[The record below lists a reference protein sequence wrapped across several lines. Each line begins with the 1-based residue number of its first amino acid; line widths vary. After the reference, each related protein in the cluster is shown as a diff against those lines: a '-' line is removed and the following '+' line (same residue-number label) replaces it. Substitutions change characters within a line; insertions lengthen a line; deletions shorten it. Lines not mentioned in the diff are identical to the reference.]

1 VHGKSSYFSRELDF
15 LHFQA
20 ITRFYRTTEGSEN
33 VQNKPNLTMAKKQG
47 ELSPEEHST
56 EAEASMIPT
65 KLLDRIEDVFHVV
78 LTALLFLVAL
88 GAVIFT
94 VIRLF
99 TTEPFYPNG
108 MLQAI
113 NDILFVVIILEI
125 ARTVIARF
133 KSGFYQLSRF
143 LVIGV
148 IASVRHILSVGSS
161 LTLSIG
167 KTPEAFERGI
177 TELLVN
183 GAIVISLVL
192 AIFMTRMAERKN
204 EAKRSPGRKSRK
216 D

>member
-1 VHGKSSYFSRELDF
+1 MARKTN
-15 LHFQA
+15 A
-20 ITRFYRTTEGSEN
+20 KATNSE
-33 VQNKPNLTMAKKQG
+33 
-47 ELSPEEHST
+47 SF
-56 EAEASMIPT
+56 EAQPSMVPT
-65 KLLDRIEDVFHVV
+65 KVLDAAEDVFHVV
-78 LTALLFLVAL
+78 LTVLLFLVAL

-99 TTEPFYPNG
+99 NTEPFYPNG

-133 KSGFYQLSRF
+133 NSGFYQLSRF

-177 TELLVN
+177 IELLVN
-183 GAIVISLVL
+183 GGIVVALVL
-192 AIFMTRMAERKN
+192 AIFMTRVAERQPG
-204 EAKRSPGRKSRK
+204 ATSPRKSDK
-216 D
+216 A

>member
-1 VHGKSSYFSRELDF
+1 MD
-15 LHFQA
+15 
-20 ITRFYRTTEGSEN
+20 
-33 VQNKPNLTMAKKQG
+33 KKQAP
-47 ELSPEEHST
+47 LPVDV
-56 EAEASMIPT
+56 EALEAKPSMIPT
-65 KLLDRIEDVFHVV
+65 KMVDAVEDIFHVV
-78 LTALLFLVAL
+78 LTVLLFLVAL

-94 VIRLF
+94 VQRLL
-99 TTEPFYPNG
+99 TTSPFYPDG

-133 KSGFYQLSRF
+133 NTGFYQLSRF

-177 TELLVN
+177 IELIVN
-183 GAIVISLVL
+183 GGIVIALVL
-192 AIFMTRMAERKN
+192 AILMTRMAE
-204 EAKRSPGRKSRK
+204 K
-216 D
+216 DYKVKPARG

>member
-1 VHGKSSYFSRELDF
+1 
-15 LHFQA
+15 
-20 ITRFYRTTEGSEN
+20 
-33 VQNKPNLTMAKKQG
+33 MAKNKS
-47 ELSPEEHST
+47 EAHSDNDSS
-56 EAEASMIPT
+56 EATPSMIPT
-65 KLLDRIEDVFHVV
+65 KLMDIIEDVFHVV
-78 LTALLFLVAL
+78 LTVLLFGVAL

-99 TTEPFYPNG
+99 NTVPFYPNG

-183 GAIVISLVL
+183 GGIVVALVL
-192 AIFMTRMAERKN
+192 AIFMTRVAERQP
-204 EAKRSPGRKSRK
+204 EARESSRRKQPK

>member
-1 VHGKSSYFSRELDF
+1 
-15 LHFQA
+15 
-20 ITRFYRTTEGSEN
+20 
-33 VQNKPNLTMAKKQG
+33 MAKKQEG
-47 ELSPEEHST
+47 VSLDTEST
-56 EAEASMIPT
+56 EAKPSMIPT
-65 KLLDRIEDVFHVV
+65 KMVDALEDVFHVV
-78 LTALLFLVAL
+78 LTALLFIVAL

-94 VIRLF
+94 VERLL
-99 TTEPFYPNG
+99 TTAPFYPNG

-133 KSGFYQLSRF
+133 NSGFYQLSRF

-177 TELLVN
+177 IELLVN
-183 GAIVISLVL
+183 GGIVIALVL
-192 AIFMTRMAERKN
+192 AIFMTRAAERVPEPKQAVRARS
-204 EAKRSPGRKSRK
+204 AKAKSK
-216 D
+216 K

>member
-1 VHGKSSYFSRELDF
+1 
-15 LHFQA
+15 
-20 ITRFYRTTEGSEN
+20 
-33 VQNKPNLTMAKKQG
+33 MAKKV
-47 ELSPEEHST
+47 ST
-56 EAEASMIPT
+56 KASNSDHEEAEPSMVPT
-65 KLLDRIEDVFHVV
+65 KALDAIEDVFHVV
-78 LTALLFLVAL
+78 LTILLFLVAL

-99 TTEPFYPNG
+99 NTEPFYPNG

-133 KSGFYQLSRF
+133 NTGFYQLSRF

-177 TELLVN
+177 IELLVN
-183 GAIVISLVL
+183 GGIVVALVL
-192 AIFMTRMAERKN
+192 AIFMTRVAERQPG
-204 EAKRSPGRKSRK
+204 ASSPRKSDK
-216 D
+216 A

>member
-1 VHGKSSYFSRELDF
+1 
-15 LHFQA
+15 
-20 ITRFYRTTEGSEN
+20 
-33 VQNKPNLTMAKKQG
+33 MAKKLG
-47 ELSPEEHST
+47 TKARNSDHV
-56 EAEASMIPT
+56 EAEPSMIPT
-65 KLLDRIEDVFHVV
+65 KVLDAVEDVFHVV
-78 LTALLFLVAL
+78 LTVLLFLVAL

-94 VIRLF
+94 VVRLF
-99 TTEPFYPNG
+99 ETTPFYPNG

-133 KSGFYQLSRF
+133 NSGFYQLSRF

-177 TELLVN
+177 IELLVN
-183 GAIVISLVL
+183 GGIVVALVL
-192 AIFMTRMAERKN
+192 AIFMTRVAERQPG
-204 EAKRSPGRKSRK
+204 ATSGRKSEK
-216 D
+216 A

>member
-1 VHGKSSYFSRELDF
+1 MD
-15 LHFQA
+15 
-20 ITRFYRTTEGSEN
+20 
-33 VQNKPNLTMAKKQG
+33 KKQAP
-47 ELSPEEHST
+47 LPVD
-56 EAEASMIPT
+56 AEALEAKPSMIPT
-65 KLLDRIEDVFHVV
+65 KAVDAIEDVFHVV
-78 LTALLFLVAL
+78 LTVLLFLVAL

-94 VIRLF
+94 VQRLL
-99 TTEPFYPNG
+99 TTTPFYPNG

-133 KSGFYQLSRF
+133 NTGFYQLSRF

-177 TELLVN
+177 IELIVN
-183 GAIVISLVL
+183 GGIVIALVL
-192 AIFMTRMAERKN
+192 AILMTRMAE
-204 EAKRSPGRKSRK
+204 K
-216 D
+216 DFKVKPARG

>member
-1 VHGKSSYFSRELDF
+1 MDKNEAATPVATAAEE
-15 LHFQA
+15 A
-20 ITRFYRTTEGSEN
+20 
-33 VQNKPNLTMAKKQG
+33 KP
-47 ELSPEEHST
+47 
-56 EAEASMIPT
+56 SMIPT
-65 KLLDRIEDVFHVV
+65 NMVDAIEDVFHVV

-94 VIRLF
+94 VQRLL
-99 TTEPFYPNG
+99 TTTPFYPNG

-133 KSGFYQLSRF
+133 STGFYQLSRF

-161 LTLSIG
+161 LTLSVG

-177 TELLVN
+177 IELIVN
-183 GAIVISLVL
+183 GGIVVALVL
-192 AIFMTRMAERKN
+192 AILMTQAAERQP
-204 EAKRSPGRKSRK
+204 ESRLTPRRRTAKK
-216 D
+216 